1 LRLDDFTK
9 HNHNQIKNIINNKIK
24 LTITEELKTYIE
36 QQTKLKYLK
45 PISSNIDL
53 HEISY
58 LLKNNIIIFEQ
69 LHQSFKNNT
78 AIQKIAFLN
87 NHLLYADLSDNL
99 KLDDNIIEEAIN
111 KNQFHTQYIIDI
123 KTNSS
128 DILNILF
135 KITSSYNQPI
145 ELNDFSKDNIKPIIR
160 AFKNHLLEKQ
170 HLTPE
175 LFSYIIKNHKYELYT
190 PRFIQEAKTKIP
202 EIKYHNHFTF
212 FEYLKIIIPIFLLSL
227 VTTIGFIIFM
237 NHYAEMV
244 KDFIQL
250 IFQIIGSIILIII
263 IFIIMIFSH

>member
-1 LRLDDFTK
+1 MRLDDFTK

-99 KLDDNIIEEAIN
+99 KLDYNIIEEAIN
-111 KNQFHTQYIIDI
+111 KNQFHTQYITDP
-123 KTNSS
+123 S
-128 DILNILF
+128 
-135 KITSSYNQPI
+135 
-145 ELNDFSKDNIKPIIR
+145 
-160 AFKNHLLEKQ
+160 LE
-170 HLTPE
+170 HT
-175 LFSYIIKNHKYELYT
+175 H
-190 PRFIQEAKTKIP
+190 
-202 EIKYHNHFTF
+202 
-212 FEYLKIIIPIFLLSL
+212 
-227 VTTIGFIIFM
+227 
-237 NHYAEMV
+237 
-244 KDFIQL
+244 
-250 IFQIIGSIILIII
+250 
-263 IFIIMIFSH
+263 